1 MDEAKL
7 LEHLRGILCN
17 VDQLLVLAES
27 ELWDDF
33 QTIFADYE
41 KLTANM
47 LPIAWSLYA
56 VDVRDEIKDLLI
68 EIESKHQRLLPLAIS
83 WKAELKA
90 ILNSEVQS
98 RRLDEKYR

>member
-1 MDEAKL
+1 MDEAKF

-17 VDQLLVLAES
+17 VDQLLVLAEA

-33 QTIFADYE
+33 QTIFPDYE

-47 LPIAWSLYA
+47 PQIVWSLYA
-56 VDVRDEIKDLLI
+56 GDVRDEIENLLV

-83 WKAELKA
+83 WKAELKS